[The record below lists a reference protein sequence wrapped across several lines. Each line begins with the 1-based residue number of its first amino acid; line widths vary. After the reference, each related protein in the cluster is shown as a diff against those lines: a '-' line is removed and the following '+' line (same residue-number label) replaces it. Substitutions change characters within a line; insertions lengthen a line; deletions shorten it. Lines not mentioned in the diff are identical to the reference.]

1 MSKKKKLIIV
11 AAALAAAAV
20 IFYYYQKESD
30 RLYKNGN
37 ERNGI
42 GEDREHKVNY
52 DDMGT

>member
-1 MSKKKKLIIV
+1 MRKSRIIKIS